1 MFVISTETLSAAAI
15 RNPVETWQHD
25 QQAAE
30 SATNDYRRE
39 EPRKAF
45 ESHELPVYA
54 LKRVATMI
62 AGAVERGDNEVLV
75 LHFPAGFPWD
85 GARRSG
91 LNVRSGSGSGL
102 SDNDCRANSW
112 SGAERDTRL
121 RREVPIARSGRIGI
135 AARAVHSAL
144 VMHYTL
150 QYM

>member
-1 MFVISTETLSAAAI
+1 MFVISTKISLPPRSAI
-15 RNPVETWQHD
+15 R
-25 QQAAE
+25 
-30 SATNDYRRE
+30 SRRGSTTSK
-39 EPRKAF
+39 PPKARPTIIDARNRGRRLK
-45 ESHELPVYA
+45 SNKLPVYA

-75 LHFPAGFPWD
+75 LHFPAGFSWD

-102 SDNDCRANSW
+102 SDNDCRPNSR